1 MRVFWGGGGI
11 WLVGDVEVWEF
22 TLYIYYTRE
31 QTWEDGLREKM
42 GYMRRDIMWLR
53 ISLCDVLH
61 SASRV
66 HVVYSCVFVYEYS
79 LMLES
84 WASGLRTPRK
94 PRRKQVDFMPSLNS
108 GLRLALVGFT
118 HITQTPI

>member
-1 MRVFWGGGGI
+1 MFDL
-11 WLVGDVEVWEF
+11 WLGSISQEGKGCSFVRDGVENS
-22 TLYIYYTRE
+22 
-31 QTWEDGLREKM
+31 EKM

-84 WASGLRTPRK
+84 
-94 PRRKQVDFMPSLNS
+94 
-108 GLRLALVGFT
+108 
-118 HITQTPI
+118 

>member
-1 MRVFWGGGGI
+1 
-11 WLVGDVEVWEF
+11 
-22 TLYIYYTRE
+22 
-31 QTWEDGLREKM
+31 M

-79 LMLES
+79 LSAARHEIKSRCPKRRILTLPMRDLAVIE
-84 WASGLRTPRK
+84 AARPL
-94 PRRKQVDFMPSLNS
+94 PRRAAAGRCMRN
-108 GLRLALVGFT
+108 
-118 HITQTPI
+118 

>member
-1 MRVFWGGGGI
+1 MGGVASG
-11 WLVGDVEVWEF
+11 WLAMSRCGNL
-22 TLYIYYTRE
+22 LYIFT
-31 QTWEDGLREKM
+31 THVNKHEKM

-84 WASGLRTPRK
+84 
-94 PRRKQVDFMPSLNS
+94 
-108 GLRLALVGFT
+108 
-118 HITQTPI
+118 